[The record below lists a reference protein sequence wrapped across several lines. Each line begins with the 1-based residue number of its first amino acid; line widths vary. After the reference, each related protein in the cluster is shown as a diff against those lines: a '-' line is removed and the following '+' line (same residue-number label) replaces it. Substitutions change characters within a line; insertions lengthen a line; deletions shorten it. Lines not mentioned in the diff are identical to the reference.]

1 MRNQIRRKMNYKGRR
16 RTTRL
21 SFINWYKVLLNFR
34 LWQEFVNSRGKQIRK
49 KHSRPGYWSSFL
61 SYGNANL
68 ESLAIGLWQR
78 VYSRCE
84 QIGSFRIGSSPCK
97 FILLSSCFNQ
107 GAKALRSNE
116 SPTADSIATPP
127 PIPTTCQAKGQD
139 RPTTEEKEQS
149 EHESNAQNSQQW
161 KKFFTLQFNTIKME
175 HEFEY
180 VHWLE
185 CVTLGHSQYI
195 LDFPTSGSISSRRER
210 FWTRLFTILNRW
222 L

>member
-1 MRNQIRRKMNYKGRR
+1 M
-16 RTTRL
+16 
-21 SFINWYKVLLNFR
+21 LLNFR

-107 GAKALRSNE
+107 GAKARRSNE

-161 KKFFTLQFNTIKME
+161 KKFFTLQLRYYKDGARIRVCTLIGVCYSWAFSIYIGFSYLRFYFLEKRALLNSTLYYTRTDDYKE
-175 HEFEY
+175 LAK
-180 VHWLE
+180 WLTTFLA
-185 CVTLGHSQYI
+185 C
-195 LDFPTSGSISSRRER
+195 
-210 FWTRLFTILNRW
+210 
-222 L
+222 